1 MTQMTVAPQPLPVIA
16 PAPATAAADSA
27 PGAAADFTGGVE
39 GGADFAAVLKA
50 KIVQPAKN
58 TLDNP
63 ETEIFAAQL
72 AAQAAEAA
80 AKVAETASADEQ
92 FDASDL
98 VALLA
103 GLMPPEAKSS
113 PAASDPHSG
122 AANVAGAGAH
132 SASIAA
138 DTSSSENAPADAL
151 FGEDDVPALAQ
162 RRQAAGS
169 ATPSMH
175 AAPVAT
181 LIAPDPQTP
190 LADTHAN
197 PATQIPGAAPLTH
210 AASGGDA
217 PAIIRIDTPTGSHG
231 WDAEVGQK
239 IIFLAN
245 RQESRAELTLTPPH
259 LGKLEITISVN
270 GDQTSATFISASPA
284 AREALEQ
291 ALPRLREMLADAGI
305 SLGQASVNAESA
317 RQGRDEAPATG
328 TGMGHGG
335 RDKDTAQAA
344 EAPTQ
349 WLRRSSGL
357 VDTFA

>member
-1 MTQMTVAPQPLPVIA
+1 MTQMTVAPQSLPVIA
-16 PAPATAAADSA
+16 PAQTTAAAAPDSA
-27 PGAAADFTGGVE
+27 PGAAADSAGGVE
-39 GGADFAAVLKA
+39 GGANFAAVLKA
-50 KIVQPAKN
+50 KIDQPAKN
-58 TLDNP
+58 TLDTL

-72 AAQAAEAA
+72 PAQAAEVADEAA
-80 AKVAETASADEQ
+80 PTDEQ

-103 GLMPPEAKSS
+103 GLMPPEVKSP
-113 PAASDPHSG
+113 PAAPAQHS
-122 AANVAGAGAH
+122 AAPIVAGAETR
-132 SASIAA
+132 SVSIAA
-138 DTSSSENAPADAL
+138 GTPSSGNVPEDAL
-151 FGEDDVPALAQ
+151 FGEDGTPAFAQ
-162 RRQAAGS
+162 RRQATGS
-169 ATPSMH
+169 VTPSMH
-175 AAPVAT
+175 AESVAT

-190 LADTHAN
+190 VAN
-197 PATQIPGAAPLTH
+197 TPSSPTTQAQVTGAAPL
-210 AASGGDA
+210 ALAA
-217 PAIIRIDTPTGSHG
+217 PAGHTPSSVRIDTPVGSHG

-239 IIFLAN
+239 IVFLAN

-270 GDQTSATFISASPA
+270 GDQTNTTFVSASPA

-305 SLGQASVNAESA
+305 SLGQASVNAEST
-317 RQGRDEAPATG
+317 RQGRDETPDTGRGSHDTDTSRAT
-328 TGMGHGG
+328 
-335 RDKDTAQAA
+335 